1 MNEIN
6 RYDKPHR
13 SPGLRFSLRVDVV
26 VALGGL
32 ALIPDRR
39 NAARHRIL
47 WYFLMETV
55 GGLMYGTIAGRYR
68 LPIAAVLLVYA
79 AFAVV
84 WLGRQVAAG
93 RWRTAAIA
101 ALTALAIGFVSE
113 NLLPSVDRQL
123 RYRPDEF
130 FM

>member
-39 NAARHRIL
+39 NAARHRLL
-47 WYFLMETV
+47 WYFLIATV

-68 LPIAAVLLVYA
+68 LPIAAVVLGYAPVAVGWVAGEVRDRPLRPPADARGAAVALRGRAPPLLA
-79 AFAVV
+79 P
-84 WLGRQVAAG
+84 AG
-93 RWRTAAIA
+93 AP
-101 ALTALAIGFVSE
+101 E
-113 NLLPSVDRQL
+113 PH
-123 RYRPDEF
+123 
-130 FM
+130 